1 MVFTILRPCLLR
13 LFEYFW
19 IDRHLYKNYTVEVNA
34 NFTENAKNDFHL
46 VVKAREGNQKA
57 YADLMHRYKDS
68 IYFMALKM
76 VNNKEDAMDL
86 TVETFAKAFE
96 KLEKYQPDYAFS
108 TWLFRVATNNCI
120 DFIRKKKLNTMSIHG
135 MVDDDGEEKTLQ
147 IKADVLNPEETSI
160 KKQQTQELKVLI
172 ESLPARY
179 RNLITLRYFD
189 ELSYEEIAQQLDLPL
204 GTVKAQ
210 LFRARYLLGNIINR
224 FNRDDI

>member
-1 MVFTILRPCLLR
+1 MEI
-13 LFEYFW
+13 
-19 IDRHLYKNYTVEVNA
+19 NA
-34 NFTENAKNDFHL
+34 NFSDNAKNDFHL
-46 VVKAREGNQKA
+46 VVKAREGNQRA
-57 YADLMHRYKDS
+57 YADLMQRYKDS
-68 IYFMALKM
+68 IYFMVLKM

-96 KLEKYQPDYAFS
+96 KLDKYQPEFAFS

-120 DFIRKKKLNTMSIHG
+120 DFIRKKKLNTTSIHG
-135 MVDDDGEEKTLQ
+135 LTDDDGDEQPLQ
-147 IKADVLNPEETSI
+147 IRSDVLNPEESSI
-160 KKQQTQELKVLI
+160 KKQQTEELRLLI
-172 ESLPARY
+172 DGLPSRY

-189 ELSYEEIAQQLDLPL
+189 ELSYEEISEQLDLPL